1 MTDVRFEGRFR
12 NPLHRVAIVG
22 AYNTPQAKRLD
33 GHTSASV
40 TMMAIRGA
48 LDDAGLS
55 YSDVDGLSVSPTDPS
70 RLQKDESLDWA
81 YRARLGSVWAGS
93 AMVAIPALLEAALA
107 IAAGQCSVVVVAS
120 GQAGL
125 YTDRSSTAPWT
136 RPANEFVECW
146 GLYTAAEY
154 ALVARRHMQQF
165 GTTAEQLALAA
176 ATIRMYGAVNPAA
189 VHFGR
194 TVTVETVLSSPL
206 IADPFHLLDCSMTSE
221 GGAGIVLTTIE
232 RARDLDPRAAFVLGG
247 AVEGCGPGYT
257 YPPTYEL
264 VGGVGRGAA
273 ARAFGMGGIRP
284 TDVDVCE
291 LYDPFSFEVLRQFE
305 AFGFC
310 AEGEGGPFVQSGIMA
325 PDGQFPTCTDGG
337 TMSHSHTGVSQMLQK
352 VVQAARQVRGDA
364 PNQVHGAEVAICSSA
379 GSGSM
384 FNPVLLVG
392 SSPAS

>member
-1 MTDVRFEGRFR
+1 MTDVGFEARFH

-22 AYNTPQAKRLD
+22 VHNTPQAKRLD

-55 YSDVDGLSVSPTDPS
+55 YSDVDGLSVTPTDPS
-70 RLQKDESLDWA
+70 RSQKDESLDWA
-81 YRARLGSVWAGS
+81 YRARLGNVWVGG
-93 AMVAIPALLEAALA
+93 AMIAIPALLEAALA
-107 IAAGQCSVVVVAS
+107 IASGQCSVVVVAS

-154 ALVARRHMQQF
+154 ALVARRHMHQF

-176 ATIRMYGAVNPAA
+176 ATIRTYGAANPAA

-194 TVTVETVLSSPL
+194 AVTVETVLSSPL

-221 GGAGIVLTTIE
+221 GGAGIVLTTTE
-232 RARDLDPRAAFVLGG
+232 RARDLDTRAAFVLGG
-247 AVEGCGPGYT
+247 AVEGCAPGYT

-264 VGGVGRGAA
+264 VGNVGRAGA
-273 ARAFGMGGIRP
+273 ARAFGMAGIRP

-291 LYDPFSFEVLRQFE
+291 LYDPFSFELIRQFE

-310 AEGEGGPFVQSGIMA
+310 AEGEGGPFVESGIMA
-325 PDGQFPTCTDGG
+325 PAGQFPTCTDGG

-352 VVQAARQVRGDA
+352 IVQAVRQVRGDA
-364 PNQVHGAEVAICSSA
+364 PNQIQGAEVAMCSSA

-392 SSPAS
+392 NSPAS

>member
-1 MTDVRFEGRFR
+1 MTDAGFERR
-12 NPLHRVAIVG
+12 SHNPLHRIAIVG

-55 YSDVDGLSVSPTDPS
+55 YADVDGLSITPTDPS
-70 RLQKDESLDWA
+70 RSQKDESLDWA
-81 YRARLGSVWAGS
+81 YRARLGNVWVGG
-93 AMVAIPALLEAALA
+93 AMIAIPALLEASLA
-107 IAAGQCSVVVVAS
+107 IASGQCSVVVVAS

-154 ALVARRHMQQF
+154 ALVARRHMHQF

-176 ATIRMYGAVNPAA
+176 ATIRTYGAANPAA

-194 TVTVETVLSSPL
+194 QVTVETVLSSPL
-206 IADPFHLLDCSMTSE
+206 IAEPFHLLDCSMTSE
-221 GGAGIVLTTIE
+221 GGAGIVLTTTE
-232 RARDLDPRAAFVLGG
+232 RARDLDTRAAFVLGG
-247 AVEGCGPGYT
+247 AVEGCAPGYT

-264 VGGVGRGAA
+264 VGNVGRAGS
-273 ARAFGMGGIRP
+273 ARAFAMAGVGP

-291 LYDPFSFEVLRQFE
+291 LYDPFSFELIRQFE

-310 AEGEGGPFVQSGIMA
+310 AEGEGGPFVESGIMA

-352 VVQAARQVRGDA
+352 IVQAVRQVRGDA
-364 PNQVHGAEVAICSSA
+364 PNQIQGAEVAMCSSA

-392 SSPAS
+392 NSPAS

>member
-1 MTDVRFEGRFR
+1 MVDVGFEGRFQ

-33 GHTSASV
+33 GHTSSSV

-48 LDDAGLS
+48 IDDAGLS

-70 RLQKDESLDWA
+70 RSQKDESLDWA
-81 YRARLGSVWAGS
+81 YRARLGNVWAGS
-93 AMVAIPALLEAALA
+93 AMLAIPALLEAALA
-107 IAAGQCSVVVVAS
+107 IASGQCSVVVVAS

-136 RPANEFVECW
+136 RPANEFVQCW

-154 ALVARRHMQQF
+154 ALVARRHMHQF
-165 GTTAEQLALAA
+165 GTTPEQLALAA
-176 ATIRMYGAVNPAA
+176 ATIRTYGAVNPAA
-189 VHFGR
+189 VHYGR
-194 TVTVETVLSSPL
+194 HVTVDTVLSSPL

-221 GGAGIVLTTIE
+221 GGAGIVLTTTE
-232 RARDLDPRAAFVLGG
+232 RARDLDSRAAFVLGG
-247 AVEGCGPGYT
+247 AIEGCAPGYT

-264 VGGVGRGAA
+264 VADVGRAA
-273 ARAFGMGGIRP
+273 ATRAFGMAGVKP

-310 AEGEGGPFVQSGIMA
+310 GRGEGGPFVQSGVMA
-325 PDGQFPTCTDGG
+325 PGGQFPTCTDGG

-352 VVQAARQVRGDA
+352 VVQAVRQIRGDA
-364 PNQVHGAEVAICSSA
+364 PNQVQGAEVAMCSSA

>member
-1 MTDVRFEGRFR
+1 MTDAGFERR
-12 NPLHRVAIVG
+12 SHNPLHRIAIVG

-55 YSDVDGLSVSPTDPS
+55 YADVDGLSITPTDPS
-70 RLQKDESLDWA
+70 RSQKDESLDWA
-81 YRARLGSVWAGS
+81 YRARLGNVWVGG
-93 AMVAIPALLEAALA
+93 AMIAIPALLEASLA
-107 IAAGQCSVVVVAS
+107 IASGQCSVVVVAS

-154 ALVARRHMQQF
+154 ALVARRHMHQF

-176 ATIRMYGAVNPAA
+176 ATIRTYGAANPAA

-194 TVTVETVLSSPL
+194 QVTVETVLSSPL
-206 IADPFHLLDCSMTSE
+206 IAEPFHLLDCSMTSE
-221 GGAGIVLTTIE
+221 GGAGIVLTTTE
-232 RARDLDPRAAFVLGG
+232 RARDLDTRAAFVLGG
-247 AVEGCGPGYT
+247 AVEGCAPGYT

-264 VGGVGRGAA
+264 VGNVGRAGS
-273 ARAFGMGGIRP
+273 ARAFAMAGVGP
-284 TDVDVCE
+284 SDVDVCE
-291 LYDPFSFEVLRQFE
+291 LYDPFSFELIRQFE

-310 AEGEGGPFVQSGIMA
+310 AEGEGGPFVESGIMA

-352 VVQAARQVRGDA
+352 IVQAVRQVRGDA
-364 PNQVHGAEVAICSSA
+364 PNQIQGAEVAMCSSA

-392 SSPAS
+392 NSPAS